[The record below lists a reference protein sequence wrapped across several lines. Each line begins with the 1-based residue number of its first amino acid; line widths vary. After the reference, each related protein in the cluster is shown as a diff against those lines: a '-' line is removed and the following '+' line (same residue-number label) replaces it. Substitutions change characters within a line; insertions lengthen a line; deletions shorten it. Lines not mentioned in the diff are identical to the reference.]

1 MLLII
6 KGLALHFIFSFNPTS
21 CISCR
26 GRPGSLV
33 IDLNPLPLGPRAKVK
48 VEGKNRNGTLQCYIS
63 PFVAFSL
70 SSCVSGKPINKASA
84 RLNRRLL
91 LLWLRLPPE
100 AADTAGSCHFLSP
113 AADGVPSP
121 SERRKQSGSLSQLVS
136 VAPIRL
142 RTALRRCESDGKGPG
157 RLCFF
162 VFFCLSDE
170 KKEGK
175 KVE

>member
-48 VEGKNRNGTLQCYIS
+48 VAGKKEKFHRVPKFSFCCVQ
-63 PFVAFSL
+63 FVVL
-70 SSCVSGKPINKASA
+70 RVGKPINKAST

-113 AADGVPSP
+113 AADGVQSP